1 MLKLVKKPLEES
13 FHDYKLFKGL
23 NVSENV
29 NQLLVTQVCP
39 IAFWFLSKK
48 FGFHKAGCMSYGLT
62 TFTESGLKAAKKFTD
77 RVQAKFG
84 PWILTE

>member
-29 NQLLVTQVCP
+29 NQLLVTQVC
-39 IAFWFLSKK
+39 IHIDFCQKK
-48 FGFHKAGCMSYGLT
+48 FGSHKAGCMSYGLT
-62 TFTESGLKAAKKFTD
+62 TFTESGLKAVKK
-77 RVQAKFG
+77 
-84 PWILTE
+84 LTES